1 MVIVVTVLGVA
12 VTAGVAIARVVT
24 VVIIAAI
31 VVVRKVTV
39 LVAVTVVVIILVRV
53 VVIVVA
59 VIVIVLTAL
68 KGEASHHFPNIQ
80 NLDCLSSQ
88 LSESSTVR
96 MSFFLFCL
104 LHFLIHHPPTYPS
117 IHPSLPYPSTL
128 LLSVFAVKI
137 FLG

>member
-80 NLDCLSSQ
+80 NLGCLSSQ

-96 MSFFLFCL
+96 MFFLFCL

-128 LLSVFAVKI
+128 LLSVFAIKF